1 MTHMASAYLVKRAV
15 SPGKNMLAFLAGATL
30 PDLVSYLPLFVVGAG
45 ASLQRAGLL
54 DLHRLPSW
62 FEDLPYLFAPFHGIV
77 PFFLLCWILALGFPA
92 ERRKGIFVNLASGAA
107 LHFLMD
113 LLQVSHNPVGYL
125 FFPFSRDSVSL
136 GWIGTESSLAAAPL
150 LAGVAAVVLLWDH
163 VRKRKDGPSR
173 EEP

>member
-15 SPGKNMLAFLAGATL
+15 SPGKNMLAFVAGATL

-62 FEDLPYLFAPFHGIV
+62 FEDLPYFFAPFHGIV

-92 ERRKGIFVNLASGAA
+92 EQRKGIFVNLASGAA

-113 LLQVSHNPVGYL
+113 LLQVSYNRVGYL
-125 FFPFSRDSVSL
+125 FFPLSRDSVSL
-136 GWIGTESSLAAAPL
+136 GWIGTESSLVVVPL
-150 LAGVAAVVLLWDH
+150 LAGAAAVVLIRDH
-163 VRKRKDGPSR
+163 VRKGKGRQSTQ
-173 EEP
+173 EP